1 MVLGLEKVALF
12 NTCVNQFSTKI
23 IINSYQE
30 NDAKRTD
37 WKFSVLRPEHI
48 IRVMSTE
55 SDFKASNTDDILQ
68 LQLRGKE

>member
-37 WKFSVLRPEHI
+37 
-48 IRVMSTE
+48 
-55 SDFKASNTDDILQ
+55 
-68 LQLRGKE
+68 